1 VARHRHLRQIHRLCG
16 AEESACA
23 GVCWCVLV
31 CVCVCVVGDG
41 AIEGAFGVAVPA
53 VQSVQAG
60 LQVIHP
66 HVELSIAELPQV

>member
-1 VARHRHLRQIHRLCG
+1 M
-16 AEESACA
+16 
-23 GVCWCVLV
+23 CWCVL
-31 CVCVCVVGDG
+31 VCVVGDG

>member
-23 GVCWCVLV
+23 GVCW
-31 CVCVCVVGDG
+31 CVCVVGDG